1 MRVIFLLLTVCTL
14 SLGIVPVDALAERR
28 CETGCERGGECRPY
42 GGYCRNRRQGWYG
55 SRREVRTE
63 EEARALLSEYFAG
76 SRASVGSLAERET
89 YFEADVINPL
99 GKVIDRVIIDK
110 RSGRIR
116 SIY

>member
-1 MRVIFLLLTVCTL
+1 MRIIYLVLTLCTL
-14 SLGIVPVDALAERR
+14 IMGFIPADAAAERR
-28 CETGCERGGECRPY
+28 CETRCESGGECRPY

-63 EEARALLSEYFAG
+63 EEARVLLSEYFAG
-76 SRASVGSLAERET
+76 SRASVGTLQERET
-89 YFEADVINPL
+89 YFEADVINPR
-99 GKVIDRVIIDK
+99 GKVVDRVIIDK